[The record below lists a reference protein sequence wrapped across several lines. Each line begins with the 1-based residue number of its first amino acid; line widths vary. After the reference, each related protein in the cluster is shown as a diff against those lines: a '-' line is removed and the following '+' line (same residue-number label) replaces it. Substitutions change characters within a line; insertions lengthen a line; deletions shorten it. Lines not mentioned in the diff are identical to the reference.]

1 MHPEK
6 KKTDSHGPSS
16 SVAPSC
22 AAEMERWVED
32 IRMAIDLA
40 EQSSGPHA
48 DLLATSLSDHSK
60 SAALLACSAA
70 LLLCLLPDH
79 LIKVKTLLEI
89 F

>member
-1 MHPEK
+1 MHPNPKRK
-6 KKTDSHGPSS
+6 KETRGPSS

-40 EQSSGPHA
+40 EQSSGPHT

-60 SAALLACSAA
+60 SAALVCR
-70 LLLCLLPDH
+70 LLPDH
-79 LIKVKTLLEI
+79 LIKVKTLVEI